1 MAAITKKIAIITGS
15 TRAVRIGPQ
24 VAKFVNEVLEANLA
38 SPKGKDA
45 TFTLSQVDIATF
57 KLPVFD
63 EAVVPATVPM
73 FAQFEHEHSKAWS
86 AEISKYDGY
95 VRIRPRFP
103 LSTPCTFT
111 PFLGPERD
119 ANHSQVIVT
128 AEYNIG
134 IPAAVKN
141 AVDYLYNEI
150 KGKPF
155 LIISY
160 GILGGGSAN
169 DALNLSLTKGIHAH
183 VVETRPKLAFAKN
196 EPFEYGLPLD
206 MRPAS
211 TGQLSEQTLKEW
223 NDDKSDIVKGFEE
236 LKEYLVNTLE
246 PTPV

>member
-24 VAKFVNEVLEANLA
+24 VAKFVNEVLEANIA

-95 VRIRPRFP
+95 
-103 LSTPCTFT
+103 
-111 PFLGPERD
+111 
-119 ANHSQVIVT
+119 VIVT

-206 MRPAS
+206 MRLAS
-211 TGQLSEQTLKEW
+211 TGQLGEQTLKEW